1 MAENCDH
8 NCEACGES
16 NCSSRI
22 EKIKA
27 NENSHIRHTIGVI
40 SGKGGVGKSLVT
52 SLLASSLNK
61 SKKNTAILDA
71 DITGPS
77 IPKAFGIKEKVFSD
91 GTYLYP
97 CYSKNHVG
105 VMSASMLLE
114 NDEDPIIWRGVLLG
128 NLVKQFYSET
138 NWGILDYLLIDMPPG
153 TGDIALTTFQSIPM
167 DGIIVVTTPQSLVKQ
182 IVVKAIKMAK
192 DMNIPI
198 LGVVENMSYVESNSC
213 EKIYVFGKSNTE
225 EILKEFGLKLLA
237 RIPLKEDT
245 AFKVDK
251 GLVEDVNLKEIDDTK
266 DYLIE
271 QLEGKNE
278 VKLF

>member
-1 MAENCDH
+1 MSENCNH
-8 NCEACGES
+8 NCEGCSVE

-22 EKIKA
+22 EKLSV
-27 NENSHIRHTIGVI
+27 NVNSHIKHTIGII

-52 SLLASSLNK
+52 SLIAASLNN

-77 IPKAFGIKEKVFSD
+77 IPKTFGIKEKVFSD

-97 CYSKNHVG
+97 SYSKNHVG

-114 NDEDPIIWRGVLLG
+114 NEEDPIIWRGVLLG
-128 NLVKQFYSET
+128 NLVKQFYTET

-192 DMNIPI
+192 EMNIPI
-198 LGVVENMSYVESNSC
+198 LGVVENMSYVESNSG

-225 EILKEFGLKLLA
+225 EIIKEFGLKLLA
-237 RIPLKEDT
+237 KIPLKEET
-245 AFKVDK
+245 SFKVDQ
-251 GLVEDVNLKEIDDTK
+251 GLVEDVKLDEIERIK
-266 DYLIE
+266 KYIINS
-271 QLEGKNE
+271 LEGEK
-278 VKLF
+278 